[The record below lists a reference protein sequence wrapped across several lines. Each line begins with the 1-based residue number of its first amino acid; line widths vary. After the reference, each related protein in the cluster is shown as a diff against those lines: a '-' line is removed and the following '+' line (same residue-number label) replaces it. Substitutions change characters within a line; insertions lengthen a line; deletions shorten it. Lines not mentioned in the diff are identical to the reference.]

1 MVYNRIFVIGPV
13 KGDFVKFINVW
24 EKIDFQPEQDLAV
37 FLGDYIG
44 SGDGNVDIMRWVM
57 EHQTE
62 KNMVFLPGENEGLMY
77 LAEEKG
83 DEEMKSLWM
92 EDKDGYWVDE
102 AIWAQKDC
110 KELYEDWMYFLHCL
124 DLKDSFQLSLGKT
137 KIHFVSRAWN
147 LDEGDLG
154 SGRQIVDA
162 HLLEDSGAVINP
174 NYPDG
179 QVVIYELL
187 AKTYYM
193 SSMCR

>member
-1 MVYNRIFVIGPV
+1 
-13 KGDFVKFINVW
+13 
-24 EKIDFQPEQDLAV
+24 
-37 FLGDYIG
+37 
-44 SGDGNVDIMRWVM
+44 M

-92 EDKDGYWVDE
+92 EDKDGYWVDD

-124 DLKDSFQLSLGKT
+124 DLKDSFQLPLGKI
-137 KIHFVSRAWN
+137 KLQFISRAWN
-147 LDEGDLG
+147 MEEAKLG
-154 SGRQIVDA
+154 REQQIIDA
-162 HLLEDSGAVINP
+162 RLLETSGAVINP
-174 NYPDG
+174 NYRDG

-187 AKTYYM
+187 SEKYYI
-193 SSMCR
+193 SND

>member
-13 KGDFVKFINVW
+13 KGNFVKFINVW
-24 EKIDFQPEQDLAV
+24 EKIDFQPEHDLAV

-44 SGDGNVDIMRWVM
+44 SGDGNVDMMRWVM

-62 KNMVFLPGENEGLMY
+62 KTMVFLPGENEGLMY

-83 DEEMKSLWM
+83 DEEVKSLWM
-92 EDKDGYWVDE
+92 EDKDGYWVDD

-124 DLKDSFQLSLGKT
+124 DLKASFQLTIGAKKLR
-137 KIHFVSRAWN
+137 FVSRTWH
-147 LDEGDLG
+147 LKDLEWHDG
-154 SGRQIVDA
+154 QKTIDA
-162 HLLEDSGAVINP
+162 HLLEASGAVINP
-174 NYPDG
+174 NYRDG

-187 AKTYYM
+187 SKKYYM
-193 SSMCR
+193 SNE